1 MMHASNALNPQSPQA
16 RAIYDL
22 GIVSTIV
29 FVLIFVAVT
38 GAIVYAIFR
47 FRGREGESDPKQFAG
62 SEKVEIIWTAIP
74 FLIVVFLFVLTLRG
88 MNQADPPPAPSPDL
102 VVTGHQFWWQVDYPN
117 SGVISAN
124 EIHIPAGKPLSVR
137 LESKDVLHEFWV
149 PELTRKMSN
158 VPGQPN
164 HIWLQADKP
173 GIYIGQCSEFCGTQH
188 AWMRILVVAEEPSK
202 FEEWQR
208 AQLQPSQRPTS
219 DAAAKGLALFQ
230 TSTCINCHA
239 IRGVRGADA
248 RVAPDL
254 THVASRKQLAAGI
267 LENTPA
273 NMRLWL
279 KSPQHIKPG
288 ALMPDFNLTDE
299 QLDQL
304 GEYLSTLR

>member
-1 MMHASNALNPQSPQA
+1 MHTSNALDPQSPQA

-22 GIVSTIV
+22 GIVATIV
-29 FVLIFVAVT
+29 FALIFVVVA
-38 GAIVYAIFR
+38 GGIVYAIFR
-47 FRGREGESDPKQFAG
+47 FRGREGEPEPNQFAG

-74 FLIVVFLFVLTLRG
+74 FLIVVFLFVMTLRG
-88 MNQADPPPAPSPDL
+88 MNRADPPPAPSPDL
-102 VVTGHQFWWQVDYPN
+102 VVTGHQFWWEAQYPA
-117 SGVISAN
+117 SGAVTAN
-124 EIHIPAGKPLSVR
+124 EIHIPIGTPLSVR

-149 PELTRKMSN
+149 PELARKMTT

-173 GIYIGQCSEFCGTQH
+173 GVYIGTCSEFCGVQH

-208 AQLQPSQRPTS
+208 AQLQPGLAAKTA
-219 DAAAKGLALFQ
+219 AAAKGLALFQ

-239 IRGVRGADA
+239 IRGVTGADT

-254 THVASRKQLAAGI
+254 THVASRRQLAAGI

-273 NMRLWL
+273 NMRRWL

-288 ALMPDFNLTDE
+288 ALMPDFNFTDQE
-299 QLDQL
+299 LDEL
-304 GEYLSTLR
+304 AEYLNTLR